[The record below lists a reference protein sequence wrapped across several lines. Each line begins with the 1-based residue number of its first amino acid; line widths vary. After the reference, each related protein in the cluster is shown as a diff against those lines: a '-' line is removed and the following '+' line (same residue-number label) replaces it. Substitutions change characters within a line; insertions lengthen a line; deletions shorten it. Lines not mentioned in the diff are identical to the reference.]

1 MKSFYR
7 LTILLILIALA
18 SACGGAAAP
27 EPAAEQ
33 PATEESAAEQ
43 ATDQE
48 SSSDKPVVGLVMKS
62 LANEF
67 FKAMEEG
74 AIAHV
79 EERGDLELVPL
90 GIKNETD
97 VDTQIEIVENL
108 IAQNVDAIV
117 IAPADSRALVPVLA
131 KAEQAGIK
139 VINIDV
145 MLDGDTMK
153 EAGID
158 IPFIGPDNADAAELV
173 GNVMGEKLGEGA
185 KVVILGGV
193 PGAEN
198 ARARAEGFNRAVE
211 TYGLDLIAEETAHWE
226 TEEAFTVL
234 SNLLT
239 ANPDIQ
245 GVMTANDNMA
255 LGAVQAID
263 AAGRTGEIL
272 VVGFDNIGPIQ
283 PLIEDGTVL
292 ATLDQFGAQQAAFG
306 IDYAMRAL
314 DGEKLTGWNKTD
326 VELIVSPQAGD
337 LTAAAAD
344 PAPAGDDGEMPVVG
358 LVMKSLAN
366 EFFKTMEEGAQKY
379 AADRG
384 DFELIA
390 VGMNSETD
398 IDTQINAVEG
408 FIAQGVDMIVLAP
421 ADSAGLVPSVKK
433 AIDAG
438 ITVVNFDVRLD
449 PDALADAGLE
459 DLLFVGPDN
468 AAGAKM
474 AGDKLAEVL
483 GPGGKVI
490 IIEGNPGAD
499 NARARL
505 EGFMQSVEE
514 GQLELLDSQTAH
526 WETEEAFNLV
536 SNLIT
541 ANPDVQGIMAANDS
555 MALGAAQAI
564 DAAGRD
570 DILVV
575 GFDNIGAAQ
584 ELMKNGKMLATVDQ
598 FGPDMAANAIEV
610 GFRMMNGEEITG
622 WERTPVELV
631 TQEDM
636 Q

>member
-1 MKSFYR
+1 MKTLYR
-7 LTILLILIALA
+7 LLILLAVIAVI
-18 SACGGAAAP
+18 SACGGTATP
-27 EPAAEQ
+27 EPAADQ
-33 PATEESAAEQ
+33 PAADADDSG
-43 ATDQE
+43 
-48 SSSDKPVVGLVMKS
+48 KPVVGLVMKS

-74 AIAHV
+74 AVAHV
-79 EERGDLELVPL
+79 EERGDLELIPL

-108 IAQNVDAIV
+108 ISQQVDAIV

-131 KAEQAGIK
+131 KAEEAGIK

-145 MLDGDTMK
+145 MLDGETMTG
-153 EAGID
+153 AGID
-158 IPFIGPDNADAAELV
+158 VPFIGPDNADAAELV
-173 GNVMGEKLGEGA
+173 GNVLGEKLGEGA

-198 ARARAEGFNRAVE
+198 ARARAEGFHRAID
-211 TYGLDLIAEETAHWE
+211 TYGLDLVAEETAHWE
-226 TEEAFTVL
+226 TEEAFTVFT
-234 SNLLT
+234 NLLT
-239 ANPDIQ
+239 ANPDVQ
-245 GVMTANDNMA
+245 GVFTANDNMA
-255 LGAVQAID
+255 LGVVQAID
-263 AAGRTGEIL
+263 AAGKSGEIL
-272 VVGFDNIGPIQ
+272 VAGFDNIGPIQ
-283 PLIEDGTVL
+283 PMIEDGTVL
-292 ATLDQFGAQQAAFG
+292 VTLDQFGAQQAAFG
-306 IDYAMRAL
+306 IDFAMRAI

-326 VELIVSPQAGD
+326 VELIVSPKAGD
-337 LTAAAAD
+337 LAAAA
-344 PAPAGDDGEMPVVG
+344 PADGEKPVVG

-379 AADRG
+379 AAEDG
-384 DFELIA
+384 TFELIA

-398 IDTQINAVEG
+398 IDTQINAVES

-449 PDALADAGLE
+449 PDALKEAGLE

-468 AAGAKM
+468 AAGAKL

-505 EGFMQSVEE
+505 EGFMQSVDE

-555 MALGAAQAI
+555 MALGAAQAV
-564 DAAGRD
+564 DASGRD

-575 GFDNIGAAQ
+575 GFDNITAAQ

-598 FGPDMAANAIEV
+598 FGPEMAANAIQI
-610 GFRMMNGEEITG
+610 GFRMMAGEEITG
-622 WERTPVELV
+622 WERTPVVLV
-631 TQEDM
+631 TADDM
-636 Q
+636 K

>member
-1 MKSFYR
+1 MKAFYR
-7 LTILLILIALA
+7 LIILLSLMVLF
-18 SACGGAAAP
+18 SSCTNTAAP
-27 EPAAEQ
+27 QPADEESPAA
-33 PATEESAAEQ
+33 
-43 ATDQE
+43 DG
-48 SSSDKPVVGLVMKS
+48 DKPVVGLVMKS

-74 AIAHV
+74 ALAHV
-79 EERGDLELVPL
+79 EERGDLELIPL

-97 VDTQIEIVENL
+97 VSTQIEIVENL

-131 KAEQAGIK
+131 KANEAGIK
-139 VINIDV
+139 LINIDV
-145 MLDGDTMK
+145 MIDSETMQ

-158 IPFIGPDNADAAELV
+158 IPFIGPDNADAAEMV
-173 GNVMGEKLGEGA
+173 GDVLGEKLGEGA
-185 KVVILGGV
+185 KIVILGGV

-198 ARARAEGFNRAVE
+198 ARARAEGFNRSVK
-211 TYGLDLIAEETAHWE
+211 TYKLDLVAEETAYWE

-245 GVMTANDNMA
+245 GVMTSNDNMA

-263 AAGRTGEIL
+263 AAGKTGEIL
-272 VVGFDNIGPIQ
+272 VVGFDNIEPIQ

-292 ATLDQFGAQQAAFG
+292 ATLDQFGAKQAAFG
-306 IDYAMRAL
+306 IDFAMRAI
-314 DGEKLTGWNKTD
+314 DGEKLVGWNKTE
-326 VELIVSPQAGD
+326 VELIVSPAAGG
-337 LTAAAAD
+337 LSEAE
-344 PAPAGDDGEMPVVG
+344 PASDNGDGEKPVVG

-379 AADRG
+379 AAERG

-433 AIDAG
+433 AIEAG

-449 PDALADAGLE
+449 PEALAEAGLE

-468 AAGAKM
+468 AGGAKL
-474 AGDKLAEVL
+474 AGDKLAETL

-505 EGFMQSVEE
+505 EGFLQSVEE
-514 GQLELLDSQTAH
+514 GELELLDSQTAY

-555 MALGAAQAI
+555 MALGAVQAV

-575 GFDNIGAAQ
+575 GFDNITAAQ
-584 ELMKNGKMLATVDQ
+584 ELMKNGKLLATVDQ
-598 FGPDMAANAIEV
+598 FGPEMAANAIEV
-610 GFRMMNGEEITG
+610 GFRMMDGETITG
-622 WERTPVELV
+622 WEKTPIELV
-631 TQEDM
+631 TMDDM